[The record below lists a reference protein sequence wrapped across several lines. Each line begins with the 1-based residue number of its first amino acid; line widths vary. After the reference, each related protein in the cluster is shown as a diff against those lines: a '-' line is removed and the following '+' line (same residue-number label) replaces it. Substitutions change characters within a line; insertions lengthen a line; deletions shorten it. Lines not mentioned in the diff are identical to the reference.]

1 MLTLKELIK
10 NQKNFNE
17 SFFAE
22 VSDKL
27 WEIGEIEE
35 IKNQTDEDLFL
46 FHIAVNIIGNWKGD
60 GWWEF
65 ICNYPQLI
73 RYVPDTLA
81 ALKLSDMKTAFEN
94 VIKCFPENT
103 VFEDSSTYVDTVN
116 FLQNV
121 RFKINTP
128 DASVGVCCSHKVVA
142 VGFNTLC
149 YDAERR
155 GIKSSARISDTY
167 LNSIPADKR
176 KEMSEALHKSIDALE
191 ALTDKRWAYD
201 AKDEGWSDVIDFI
214 GEKK

>member
-10 NQKNFNE
+10 NLIDFTE
-17 SFFAE
+17 DFFAE
-22 VSDKL
+22 ESDKL
-27 WEIGEIEE
+27 WEIGGVEE

-103 VFEDSSTYVDTVN
+103 VFEDSAVYVDTVN

-121 RFKINTP
+121 RFKIR
-128 DASVGVCCSHKVVA
+128 DA
-142 VGFNTLC
+142 
-149 YDAERR
+149 
-155 GIKSSARISDTY
+155 Y
-167 LNSIPADKR
+167 LNSIPADRR
-176 KEMSEALHKSIDALE
+176 KEMSEALHKSIDDLE
-191 ALTDKRWAYD
+191 SLTDKRWGYEAINS
-201 AKDEGWSDVIDFI
+201 GWSDVIDFI
-214 GEKK
+214 KERKEHM